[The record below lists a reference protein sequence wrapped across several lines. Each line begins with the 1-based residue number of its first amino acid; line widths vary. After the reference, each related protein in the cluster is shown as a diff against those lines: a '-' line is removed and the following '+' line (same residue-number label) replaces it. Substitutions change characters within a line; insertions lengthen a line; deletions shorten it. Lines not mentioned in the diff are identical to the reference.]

1 MNDIDEG
8 RGVRQQPADAPTGGR
23 TGLSGRGAGHVG
35 APSRPLAGAWRTMRR
50 RPDAVVASVV
60 LVLFT
65 TMALFPRLFTATDP
79 RSCPIREARID
90 PQGWGSE
97 HPLGTDPLGCDVLAT
112 LVHGVRPSLL
122 LAIVVVGVALLIGVT
137 LGLLAGYYL
146 GWVDYLVSRTV
157 EVFLVIPLLL
167 AALLILSL
175 FQGVDLGGGT
185 FDVILLPAV
194 VLILFSWMPYARHV
208 RASVLETKN
217 LDYVTAAR
225 SLGASDLRVMV
236 RHVLPNA
243 IGPVTAILPT
253 SVAGIIS
260 WEAVLS
266 FLGIG
271 VRPPATSWGIQ
282 IEQGSEWVTGGA
294 PHILLAPLTC
304 LVATVL
310 ALVVLGDVLRD
321 ALDPRLAR

>member
-1 MNDIDEG
+1 MNGPDTDEG
-8 RGVRQQPADAPTGGR
+8 R
-23 TGLSGRGAGHVG
+23 SG
-35 APSRPLAGAWRTMRR
+35 APSSPPAEAWRALLR
-50 RPDAVVASVV
+50 RPDTVIAAGVV
-60 LVLFT
+60 LFFAV
-65 TMALFPRLFTATDP
+65 MAAFPRLFTSTSP
-79 RSCPIREARID
+79 RTCPIRDARLD
-90 PQGWGSE
+90 PQGWGGA
-97 HPLGTDPLGCDVLAT
+97 HPLGTDALGCDVLAT

-122 LAIVVVGVALLIGVT
+122 LAVVVVGVSLLIGVT

-146 GWVDYLVSRTV
+146 GWVDYLVSRAV

-167 AALLILSL
+167 AALLVLSL
-175 FQGVDLGGGT
+175 FQGVDLGSGT
-185 FDVILLPAV
+185 FEVILLPAV
-194 VLILFSWMPYARHV
+194 VLILFGWMPYARYV
-208 RASVLETKN
+208 RASTLEAKN

-225 SLGASDLRVMV
+225 SLGASDPRILV

-243 IGPVTAILPT
+243 IGTVTALLPT
-253 SVAGIIS
+253 SVAGVIS
-260 WEAVLS
+260 AEAVLS

-294 PHILLAPLTC
+294 PHILLAPLIC

-310 ALVVLGDVLRD
+310 ALVVLGDALRD

>member
-1 MNDIDEG
+1 MNGTD
-8 RGVRQQPADAPTGGR
+8 VTLPAHPFAW
-23 TGLSGRGAGHVG
+23 
-35 APSRPLAGAWRTMRR
+35 AWRALRR
-50 RPDAVVASVV
+50 RPDALIASAV
-60 LVLFT
+60 LLFFT
-65 TMALFPRLFTATDP
+65 TMALAPRLFTSTSP
-79 RSCPIREARID
+79 RSCHIREARLD
-90 PQGWGSE
+90 PQGAGAA
-97 HPLGTDPLGCDVLAT
+97 HPLGTDALGCDVLAT

-122 LAIVVVGVALLIGVT
+122 LAVVVVGVALVIGVT
-137 LGLLAGYYL
+137 LGLVAGYYL

-175 FQGVDLGGGT
+175 FQGIELGAGT

-194 VLILFSWMPYARHV
+194 VLILFSWMPYARYV

-294 PHILLAPLTC
+294 PHILLAPLAC

-310 ALVVLGDVLRD
+310 ALVVLGDALRD